1 MSAEA
6 ILSANLLLDFSE
18 NFSANESESM
28 MSEKDI
34 QEKTA
39 DETTDYLVL
48 VYYKYVKISDP
59 VALAKEHLAFCK
71 SLGARGRIIIS
82 QEGVNGT
89 LSAPREA
96 AEAYMLAMQGHPLFC
111 DMSFKSDSVEGHVF
125 RKLFVRAKAELVT
138 FRVDRELDPN
148 ERTGQKLKPIEFY
161 ELAKRDDV
169 LIVDARSD
177 YEYDLG
183 HFRGAIRPS
192 VRTFRDFP
200 NWIRDTLS
208 EHKEKKI
215 ITYCT
220 GGIRCE
226 KFTAYLLAEG
236 FQDVGQL
243 EGGILTYGKD
253 PEVQGKLFDGKC
265 YVFDERIGV
274 PINQVEEAVVSR
286 CVHCGVPCDHY
297 INCAYDDCHVQH
309 FSCEVC
315 GVRME
320 GACSE
325 ACKNLERALQLL
337 KRTAPAEMMV

>member
-1 MSAEA
+1 
-6 ILSANLLLDFSE
+6 
-18 NFSANESESM
+18 
-28 MSEKDI
+28 MSEREI
-34 QEKTA
+34 EEKSA
-39 DETTDYLVL
+39 DETNDYLVL
-48 VYYKYVKISDP
+48 VYYKYIRIAEP
-59 VALAKEHLAFCK
+59 EALAKEHLAFCR

-82 QEGVNGT
+82 QEGINGT

-96 AEAYMLAMQGHPLFC
+96 AEEYMRAMQAHPIFH
-111 DMSFKSDSVEGHVF
+111 DISFKIDSVEGHVF

-138 FRVDRELDPN
+138 FRVDRDLDPN
-148 ERTGQKLKPIEFY
+148 ERTGQKLNPKEFY
-161 ELAKRDDV
+161 ELATRKDV

-200 NWIRDTLS
+200 NWIRDKLS
-208 EHKEKKI
+208 PHKEKKI

-243 EGGILTYGKD
+243 EGGILTYAKD
-253 PEVQGKLFDGKC
+253 PEVRGKLFDGKC
-265 YVFDERIGV
+265 YVFDERIGI

-286 CVHCGVPCDHY
+286 CVHCGEPCDRY
-297 INCAYDDCHVQH
+297 INCSYDDCHVQH
-309 FSCEVC
+309 FSCEDC
-315 GVRME
+315 EAKME
-320 GACSE
+320 GACSV
-325 ACKNLERALQLL
+325 ACMELERELQLQMRL
-337 KRTAPAEMMV
+337 SSTESII